1 MIFSGTPDLIRLSS
15 PPKLSRFGTDIDL
28 KTQIFVQIVTHLPVG
43 FGVLIDPE
51 RHDEGLGHF
60 TELTHSVT
68 KIATPITQCLAKRRQ
83 KRVLYSLYW
92 VFWGG
97 VQKKE
102 VKKGKIVVTDVQVST
117 AACI

>member
-1 MIFSGTPDLIRLSS
+1 MRLLA
-15 PPKLSRFGTDIDL
+15 P
-28 KTQIFVQIVTHLPVG
+28 HLNDGDYVMNVAIP
-43 FGVLIDPE
+43 
-51 RHDEGLGHF
+51 
-60 TELTHSVT
+60 
-68 KIATPITQCLAKRRQ
+68 LANAVIEAMTRDM
-83 KRVLYSLYW
+83 VLYSLYW